1 MRPSFSVL
9 VPGFSSYI
17 AYGISNSIKDAM
29 ELKLKVIPRTYE
41 QISLIAYLGQS
52 GSRQDLSDHLSITY
66 VRGYIMLT
74 WDLGAGVRRIFTNVP
89 LSAATMAATASKSHI
104 AYTIRIGRKGRDA
117 WLAVD
122 GIGNITGRVVGTMT
136 RLDVSPILYIGSL
149 FII

>member
-1 MRPSFSVL
+1 
-9 VPGFSSYI
+9 
-17 AYGISNSIKDAM
+17 
-29 ELKLKVIPRTYE
+29 
-41 QISLIAYLGQS
+41 
-52 GSRQDLSDHLSITY
+52 
-66 VRGYIMLT
+66 
-74 WDLGAGVRRIFTNVP
+74 
-89 LSAATMAATASKSHI
+89 MAATASKSHI